1 MRPAVVVA
9 DAHVVEPGN
18 HWSLGW
24 SDLVLEAAADLVGGP
39 PVEAILCAASGTGN
53 AENQGDPAG
62 IIADRLGLTGVTA
75 VAVDCGQASAASAI
89 NLGWTLITHGAYR
102 DILVV
107 GAAKVSD
114 HTEAERLAVFDRS
127 LDQDA
132 ELSKG
137 LDFTAQAGLL
147 ADLYL
152 RRNGVSPH
160 VFAAATA
167 ANKSAWARRNGQR
180 EVGLAETL
188 MDLVVAPP
196 LLRGDFPQVLDGA
209 AALRLR
215 AASRSEPG
223 RLTIA
228 AVSARSDIASPFER
242 RRALDFA
249 AVGEVVAGLMRDAAS
264 AAPDF
269 MDFDVPCSVVD
280 VLAQESA
287 RARLAPADRPWR
299 ANPSGGAQGRGYVD
313 GQGALYQ
320 FFDLLNSGMG
330 RAEGLAI
337 SVSGFGARVFG
348 SRLSL
353 GGSQ

>member
-1 MRPAVVVA
+1 MRPAVAVV
-9 DAHVVEPGN
+9 DAHVVEPGS

-24 SDLVLEAAADLVGGP
+24 SDLVIEAAADLIGGP
-39 PVEAILCAASGTGN
+39 PLEAILCAASQVGN
-53 AENQGDPAG
+53 ADSQGDPAG

-75 VAVDCGQASAASAI
+75 VAIDCGQASAASAI
-89 NLGWTLITHGAYR
+89 NLAWTLIAHGAYR

-114 HTEAERLAVFDRS
+114 RTEAERLAVFDRG

-152 RRNGVSPH
+152 RRSGASPH

-167 ANKSAWARRNGQR
+167 ANKSAWARRNGRR
-180 EVGLAETL
+180 EVGLQETL

-196 LLRGDFPQVLDGA
+196 LRRCDFPQVLDGA

-215 AASRSEPG
+215 AASGAERG
-223 RLTIA
+223 RLGIA
-228 AVSARSDIASPFER
+228 AVSARCDIASPFER

-249 AVGEVVAGLMRDAAS
+249 AVGEVVADLMRDAAN

-269 MDFDVPCSVVD
+269 VDFDVPCSVVD

-287 RARLAPADRPWR
+287 RARLAHTDRQWH

-320 FFDLLNSGMG
+320 VFDLMNSGTEG
-330 RAEGLAI
+330 AEGLAI
-337 SVSGFGARVFG
+337 SVSGFGAQVFG
-348 SRLSL
+348 SRLSR
-353 GGSQ
+353 GGSP